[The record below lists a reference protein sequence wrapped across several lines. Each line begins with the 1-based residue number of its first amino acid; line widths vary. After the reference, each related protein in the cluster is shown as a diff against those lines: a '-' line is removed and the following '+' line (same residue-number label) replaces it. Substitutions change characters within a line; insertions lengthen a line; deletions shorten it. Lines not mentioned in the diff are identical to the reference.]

1 MESIIVIT
9 VLIMACIFC
18 VIGLGEISKLTKEN
32 KDLQKSLEAEQ
43 QLRETEA
50 DRYELIIEAKE
61 SRIKEEVSKRQEAEI
76 RAKAVV
82 DREIKSKQ
90 LINPM
95 GEHTH
100 ISYKQ
105 ALRRREFRDNP
116 FELQMEEI
124 AVKEMLLK
132 TVMGEVS
139 KHIKEYDDVMHCET
153 VYLLDV
159 WV

>member
-1 MESIIVIT
+1 MESIILIT
-9 VLIMACIFC
+9 MLIVTC
-18 VIGLGEISKLTKEN
+18 VIIAICIGEISTTAREN
-32 KDLQKSLEAEQ
+32 KQLKSDLITLE
-43 QLRETEA
+43 RDKET
-50 DRYELIIEAKE
+50 IEGRLKCE
-61 SRIKEEVSKRQEAEI
+61 IGMITERLEDEKRKRQEAEI

-139 KHIKEYDDVMHCET
+139 KHIKEYDDVLHCET
-153 VYLLDV
+153 VYSLDV